1 MHSFY
6 LKITYTVFIWAN
18 ISLSSLVNS
27 CSQHILTGNSELM
40 GTGTENINVDLCLLE
55 FSSCTILHKRL
66 IMHGETYLERWT
78 EISDCFHLLYHI
90 PVLNPFSFSCSSL
103 FLGQLATFPLFQFTL
118 QKQCVW
124 LWSASGKHTC
134 PYSALLAFCHL
145 GLIFEP
151 RSLEQEEN
159 IDRIIMVLFSVNSQ
173 ILQILTWN

>member
-90 PVLNPFSFSCSSL
+90 PVLNPFSFSCSHCFWGSWPL
-103 FLGQLATFPLFQFTL
+103 FHFFSSHCRNSVCDSGQLQANTHVHIQHFLPSAT
-118 QKQCVW
+118 W
-124 LWSASGKHTC
+124 
-134 PYSALLAFCHL
+134 
-145 GLIFEP
+145 
-151 RSLEQEEN
+151 
-159 IDRIIMVLFSVNSQ
+159 D
-173 ILQILTWN
+173 